1 METNW
6 LQIAYQYG
14 LGGIFFTVTLYL
26 VFKQGG
32 ARLDNPEDRW
42 MLKILIAGYF
52 GYLTMHTLW
61 AYLARF

>member
-14 LGGIFFTVTLYL
+14 LGGIFFAVTLYL
-26 VFKQGG
+26 SFLEKG
-32 ARLDNPEDRW
+32 ASLDNPEDRW
-42 MLKILIAGYF
+42 MLRILLAGF
-52 GYLTMHTLW
+52 CGYLAMHVIW